1 MNGERALVEG
11 DVFEVDLPMRWADAD
26 MLGHMNN
33 AVYFRFM
40 EEARILMLT
49 RAAQRSND
57 EMGKVVAHCSCDFIE
72 PILYPATVRVR
83 LIVEK
88 IGRSSLTQIN
98 ELYVVQNLEFGP
110 YAKGKTVLVNIDVAN
125 KRASPWL
132 PEDLLALGAVC
143 RANALE
149 SKSR

>member
-1 MNGERALVEG
+1 MSIKRTLVEG
-11 DVFEVDLPMRWADAD
+11 DIFEVDLPMRWADAD

-49 RAAQRSND
+49 GAGQRSNG
-57 EMGKVVAHCSCDFIE
+57 EMGKVVAHCSCDFIK
-72 PILYPATVRVR
+72 PILYPAQVRVR

-98 ELYVVQNLEFGP
+98 ELYVVQDLDAGP
-110 YAKGKTVLVNIDVAN
+110 YAKGKTVLVNIDNATS
-125 KRASPWL
+125 RATAWTD
-132 PEDLLALGAVC
+132 EDLQALGAVC
-143 RANALE
+143 RPA
-149 SKSR
+149 